1 LRLTK
6 KFVIF
11 HVIHD
16 EKVGLDLKNLP
27 LMKFWGLGFA
37 ESNQSFL
44 TSFLP
49 SFVSQPKKK
58 IMNDW
63 VARST

>member
-44 TSFLP
+44 PLL
-49 SFVSQPKKK
+49 VNKKK
-58 IMNDW
+58 DYE
-63 VARST
+63 